1 MDTGRIQ
8 ALILANP
15 TGHVIYE
22 RFYSKFG
29 DQERSNIREAL
40 YTAGQLAKSP
50 GPGLAAEGCSRFR
63 SASVCA
69 KQTLFASRSRQ
80 LELTRRLPV

>member
-8 ALILANP
+8 TLILANP

-22 RFYSKFG
+22 RFYAKFG

-40 YTAGQLAKSP
+40 YTAGRLAKSP
-50 GPGLAAEGCSRFR
+50 VPGMAAEACSRFR
-63 SASVCA
+63 SACCSADRSSAWV
-69 KQTLFASRSRQ
+69 QSRLKICSG
-80 LELTRRLPV
+80 

>member
-22 RFYSKFG
+22 RFYAKFG

-40 YTAGQLAKSP
+40 YTAGRLAKTPVP
-50 GPGLAAEGCSRFR
+50 GMAAEACSRFR
-63 SASVCA
+63 SVCCRDILSA
-69 KQTLFASRSRQ
+69 WGWQI
-80 LELTRRLPV
+80 RLKICCG